1 MSDIDPRTAVPV
13 VMTACSE
20 ADVWVHALNKRQL
33 VQQEHESLTRTAWQ
47 NAAELYHL
55 QAGFLLISYMASCL
69 WPLVFQALMEKL
81 EGRRLSDQEVVQL
94 LKSKH
99 LMTAQKGTGQSAVDV
114 SNYCEWNF
122 TAAKTIVAKLQSDQ
136 VISDIVNKQ
145 ELLKGSDSCFNSLVK
160 LEKLAQRPSCLASRR
175 FIFQLIDDLLCHGV
189 IRDEDL
195 SKKDMIGGSNNPG
208 SIHLYEFKWRCLSYI
223 LDIMCVQAKL
233 KDADRILLKEHLR
246 DPVATRAN
254 TMENV
259 SWQGSLTKASQ
270 EALTFI
276 HDVVFLKQHDN
287 ILKQGMKP
295 NSHPE
300 ILNEMDTIVE
310 AWSRVVNLRE
320 NELAEEKAG
329 LQALEGKAEEDEEE
343 GGAEGQT
350 PDRLLKLAR
359 QTPNTLPKH
368 SPQYWRAVANQ
379 TVRMYVEFVTEP
391 TSAANV
397 TAMVEKLQL
406 PTPETGKNCTLVHLD
421 TSLLGE
427 SVGPGSQENLR
438 KVWKPDEA
446 LIHKLLGSTLVGL
459 GAQQDKNGKRN
470 CPGEGVLAAV
480 FDPLG
485 ILPKAF
491 LKDSTSQPARLCFN
505 EEFFFKTTNLK

>member
-1 MSDIDPRTAVPV
+1 
-13 VMTACSE
+13 
-20 ADVWVHALNKRQL
+20 
-33 VQQEHESLTRTAWQ
+33 
-47 NAAELYHL
+47 
-55 QAGFLLISYMASCL
+55 
-69 WPLVFQALMEKL
+69 MEKL

-99 LMTAQKGTGQSAVDV
+99 LMTAQKGSGQSAVDV

-122 TAAKTIVAKLQSDQ
+122 TASKSIVTKLQSDQ

-145 ELLKGSDSCFNSLVK
+145 EKLKGSDSCFNSLVK

-189 IRDEDL
+189 IKDEDL

-208 SIHLYEFKWRCLSYI
+208 SIHLYEFKWRCLTYI

-233 KDADRILLKEHLR
+233 KDSDRVLLKEHLR
-246 DPVATRAN
+246 DPASARTN
-254 TMENV
+254 TVDNV
-259 SWQGSLTKASQ
+259 SWQGSLTKASL

-287 ILKQGMKP
+287 ILRQGMKP

-300 ILNEMDTIVE
+300 ILNEMETIVE

-320 NELAEEKAG
+320 NELAEEKAA
-329 LQALEGKAEEDEEE
+329 LSALEGKPEEDEEDI
-343 GGAEGQT
+343 GSEGQT
-350 PDRLLKLAR
+350 PAQLLKLAR
-359 QTPNTLPKH
+359 KMPNTLPKH
-368 SPQYWRAVANQ
+368 SPEFFRAIANQ
-379 TVRMYVEFVTEP
+379 TVRMYVEFVVEP
-391 TSAANV
+391 TSTFAV
-397 TAMVEKLQL
+397 TAMAEKLQL
-406 PTPETGKNCTLVHLD
+406 PSPEVGKTCTLVHID

-427 SVGPGSQENLR
+427 SVGPGCHENLR

-446 LIHKLLGSTLVGL
+446 LIQKLLGSTLVGL
-459 GAQQDKNGKRN
+459 GAQQDKNGK
-470 CPGEGVLAAV
+470 CQSPGEGVLAAV

-485 ILPKAF
+485 VLPKNF
-491 LKDSTSQPARLCFN
+491 LKDSTSQPVWLLFN
-505 EEFFFKTTNLK
+505 EDRSISFCQ